1 MLALLADSGE
11 VILLEWVVGLT
22 VGLALLGSLLY
33 VGLFVARLIQE
44 KHNRYDSRRE
54 EELADAI
61 FGALY
66 ADGEPPTLASLPRR
80 RDVHLLQRAYIAIIS
95 HLRGNDRQK
104 AAALLRESGL
114 APSIYDSA
122 VSTKADWREEAA
134 RLLKHFQTTESY
146 RRLEWLLEDPV
157 YAVRLQAAH
166 SLVMMERVND
176 LKDLLERL
184 APEEMSASLMLSD
197 LFHSLQPKLLQQ
209 ALTMLDKDINHEWKV
224 YFIHAFGERDIPDAA
239 QTLVQHLDDPE
250 ESVRAACWQSLYRL
264 DDPIASEYLERGLND
279 TSPDVRSQA
288 ANCAGM
294 LKDTRFASQLELL
307 LMDPD
312 WWVRFRAALA
322 LYNMKKTG
330 QAILRKAAERKEEPQ
345 RTIAEQVLREHGQL
359 KNQPA

>member
-1 MLALLADSGE
+1 M
-11 VILLEWVVGLT
+11 
-22 VGLALLGSLLY
+22 
-33 VGLFVARLIQE
+33 
-44 KHNRYDSRRE
+44 
-54 EELADAI
+54 
-61 FGALY
+61 
-66 ADGEPPTLASLPRR
+66 
-80 RDVHLLQRAYIAIIS
+80 
-95 HLRGNDRQK
+95 RGNDRQK